1 MTTPRSA
8 GRPKAIS
15 REMLE
20 EAACELFLERGYAHT
35 SVADITQRAGVS
47 RATFFNYVA
56 SKSDLLWATVDD
68 ALEAVAQEL
77 DAAPATTARV
87 EEALTRAAAGL
98 TPGVAVL
105 AMGNAE
111 AMGVREELLATGAA
125 RQARLAG
132 TLREALAGQGGAL
145 WADVR
150 ARAYA
155 GAFFAAL
162 QEWAVGDPGVEPF
175 SGALAAALAILR
187 DH

>member
-20 EAACELFLERGYAHT
+20 EAACELFLERGYAQT

-47 RATFFNYVA
+47 RATFFNYVD

-68 ALEAVAQEL
+68 AIAAISRALPPGSGEQE
-77 DAAPATTARV
+77 
-87 EEALTRAAAGL
+87 TRAVLAEAASAL
-98 TPGVAVL
+98 APGVAVL

-111 AMGVREELLATGAA
+111 AMGVGEELLVTGAA
-125 RQARLAG
+125 RQARLAAVLHEG
-132 TLREALAGQGGAL
+132 LRGSGPGPL

-150 ARAYA
+150 ARSLA

-162 QEWAVGDPGVEPF
+162 EQWAAGDPGVEPF
-175 SGALAAALAILR
+175 ADVLTEALAAVVG
-187 DH
+187 D